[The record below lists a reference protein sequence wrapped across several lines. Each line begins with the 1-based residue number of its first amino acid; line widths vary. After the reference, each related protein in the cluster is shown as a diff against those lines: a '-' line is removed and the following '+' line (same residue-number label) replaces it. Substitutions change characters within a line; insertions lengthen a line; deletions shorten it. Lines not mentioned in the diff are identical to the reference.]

1 MSELEERGH
10 CWFLPSRF
18 AHTCGDAPLERKGER
33 GRRKGKG
40 KGKGRGVP
48 WTLPSR
54 SPKGPA
60 SALLKARARQ
70 EAEMEVWGRP
80 SSPLLSWSRTP
91 PCCGGLRSRGEAL
104 RAGGGSPGTAACPRE
119 KRPQPGC
126 ASYLGSLFFRE
137 TRSPSPL
144 RGIPKS
150 WALAACPKEC
160 QALAAAPLHP
170 LPRSGWLGSSRR
182 WG

>member
-1 MSELEERGH
+1 
-10 CWFLPSRF
+10 
-18 AHTCGDAPLERKGER
+18 
-33 GRRKGKG
+33 
-40 KGKGRGVP
+40 
-48 WTLPSR
+48 
-54 SPKGPA
+54 
-60 SALLKARARQ
+60 
-70 EAEMEVWGRP
+70 MEVWGRP

-170 LPRSGWLGSSRR
+170 LPRSGWLGSSRH